1 MDRQDCM
8 KDKGGIYKLMYSD
21 CLESDWKQFRKK
33 VPVWQEAYMER
44 LVEEYQAI
52 LCSKEN
58 ASEKFWTL
66 EKRIAKDKH
75 HPGAVI
81 DMRRSQMRND
91 ILSLL
96 QYGVI
101 TLGDLGDF
109 SLELQETMVWCMKRF
124 EKG

>member
-1 MDRQDCM
+1 
-8 KDKGGIYKLMYSD
+8 MYCD

-33 VPVWQEAYMER
+33 VPVWQETYMER
-44 LVEEYQAI
+44 LVEEYQTI

-75 HPGAVI
+75 DPGVVI

-91 ILSLL
+91 ILYLL

-101 TLGDLGDF
+101 SLGDLDDF
-109 SLELQETMVWCMKRF
+109 SQELQESMAWCMGNF

>member
-1 MDRQDCM
+1 M
-8 KDKGGIYKLMYSD
+8 
-21 CLESDWKQFRKK
+21 
-33 VPVWQEAYMER
+33 EAVSQKSPR
-44 LVEEYQAI
+44 LAGDLYGEACGEYQTI

-75 HPGAVI
+75 NPGVII

-91 ILSLL
+91 ILYLL

-109 SLELQETMVWCMKRF
+109 SQELQESMAWCMENF

>member
-1 MDRQDCM
+1 
-8 KDKGGIYKLMYSD
+8 MYGD

-44 LVEEYQAI
+44 LVKEYQAI
-52 LCSKEN
+52 LRSKEN

-75 HPGAVI
+75 NPGVVI
-81 DMRRSQMRND
+81 DMHRSQMRND
-91 ILSLL
+91 ILYLL

-101 TLGDLGDF
+101 TLRDLGDF
-109 SLELQETMVWCMKRF
+109 SLELQETMAWCMKNF

>member
-1 MDRQDCM
+1 
-8 KDKGGIYKLMYSD
+8 MYSD
-21 CLESDWKQFRKK
+21 CLESDWKQFHKK

-44 LVEEYQAI
+44 LVEAYQAI

-58 ASEKFWTL
+58 ASEKFWIL
-66 EKRIAKDKH
+66 EKRVSKDKH
-75 HPGAVI
+75 NPGVVV

-91 ILSLL
+91 ILYLL

-109 SLELQETMVWCMKRF
+109 SLFGTAGDDGMVHGEL
-124 EKG
+124 

>member
-1 MDRQDCM
+1 
-8 KDKGGIYKLMYSD
+8 MYSD

-33 VPVWQEAYMER
+33 VPVWQETYMER
-44 LVEEYQAI
+44 LVEEYQTI

-75 HPGAVI
+75 DPGVVI

-91 ILSLL
+91 ILYLL

-101 TLGDLGDF
+101 SLGDLDDF
-109 SLELQETMVWCMKRF
+109 SQELQESMAWCMGNF

>member
-1 MDRQDCM
+1 
-8 KDKGGIYKLMYSD
+8 MYSD

-33 VPVWQEAYMER
+33 VPVWQETYMER
-44 LVEEYQAI
+44 LVEEYQTI

-75 HPGAVI
+75 NPGVII

-91 ILSLL
+91 ILYLL

-101 TLGDLGDF
+101 SLGDLDDF
-109 SLELQETMVWCMKRF
+109 SQELQESMAWCMGNF

>member
-1 MDRQDCM
+1 MTY
-8 KDKGGIYKLMYSD
+8 GD

-33 VPVWQEAYMER
+33 VPVWQEAYMKK

-58 ASEKFWTL
+58 ASEKFWAL
-66 EKRIAKDKH
+66 EERISKDKH
-75 HPGAVI
+75 NPGVAI
-81 DMRRSQMRND
+81 DMRRSQMRDD
-91 ILSLL
+91 ILYLL

-109 SLELQETMVWCMKRF
+109 SQELQESMAWCTGNF

>member
-1 MDRQDCM
+1 M
-8 KDKGGIYKLMYSD
+8 MYSD

-33 VPVWQEAYMER
+33 VPVWQETYMER
-44 LVEEYQAI
+44 LVEEYQTI

-75 HPGAVI
+75 DPGVVI

-91 ILSLL
+91 ILYLL

-101 TLGDLGDF
+101 SLGDLDDF
-109 SLELQETMVWCMKRF
+109 SRELQESMAWCMGNF

>member
-1 MDRQDCM
+1 
-8 KDKGGIYKLMYSD
+8 MYGD

-58 ASEKFWTL
+58 ASEKFWKL
-66 EKRIAKDKH
+66 EKRIVKDKRT
-75 HPGAVI
+75 PGVVI

-91 ILSLL
+91 ILYLL

-101 TLGDLGDF
+101 TLEDLGDF
-109 SLELQETMVWCMKRF
+109 SVELQETMEWCMKNF